1 MSEYAEGENY
11 IIKDLSLS
19 KQGNLKIEWAENHM
33 PVLLK
38 IRKRFEKEKPLQ
50 GIRIAAC
57 LHVTKETAVL
67 AKTLA
72 SGGATL
78 RLCASN
84 PLSTQDDV
92 AAALA
97 EQGIPTYAVRGMD
110 NDLYYKCL
118 NKALDVKPHITLD
131 DGADLV
137 NTIHSSRKELLDE
150 VIAGQEET
158 TTGVIRLK
166 AMHKAGKLKY
176 PVIAVNDTP
185 TKHFFDNRYG
195 TGQSTL
201 DGVIRA
207 TNELLAG
214 KTFVIAGYGWCGRGL
229 AMRARGMG
237 CKVVVT
243 EIDEVK
249 ALEAHMD
256 GFEVMPMSQAAKT
269 GDIFVTATGDVDV
282 VRAEHVELM
291 KSGAVIANTGHF
303 DVEINV
309 PQLKKLSKSS
319 RTIKQDVEEFTL
331 EDGRKIILLAQGR
344 LVNLSC
350 AEGHPSE
357 VMDLSFADQALCA
370 EWIAQNKGQ
379 IPSGVPDVP
388 EQIDKTVANL
398 KLAALNIKIDELTEK
413 QKKYLNSWQEGT

>member
-303 DVEINV
+303 D
-309 PQLKKLSKSS
+309 
-319 RTIKQDVEEFTL
+319 
-331 EDGRKIILLAQGR
+331 
-344 LVNLSC
+344 
-350 AEGHPSE
+350 
-357 VMDLSFADQALCA
+357 
-370 EWIAQNKGQ
+370 
-379 IPSGVPDVP
+379 
-388 EQIDKTVANL
+388 
-398 KLAALNIKIDELTEK
+398 
-413 QKKYLNSWQEGT
+413 